1 MGKMRMKKA
10 FLTFLMVSFALTF
23 AKAQDPIWYDYSLTY
38 YKIPTA
44 QDGVYRVS
52 AEALQASGIN
62 IAELDPRMI
71 RVFHRGKEVAI
82 HVEGENDG
90 KVDPQ
95 DFIDFYGIRND
106 AELDKKLY
114 TKFSTI
120 PNPYYNTYTDTTA
133 FFLTITPGTPG
144 KRMTQRPIPAANL
157 AQLSSYETEQL
168 QVFSDQYSLG
178 RAYALGF
185 RASTYDSGQG
195 WMGTQITKGSAR
207 DLTFSGLG
215 TILNS
220 GVAQLEIGLVG
231 RSENSHLVAVSAGPL
246 TGTQRALTQASFS
259 NFENPQLTLDLQ
271 MSDFN
276 VNGSIVVKI
285 LPQGPQ
291 SVDNVSVAYAKITFR
306 KPIQAGD
313 FDPRLMIF
321 PEGNQRAVINQVQKN
336 YVAVD
341 VSDLY
346 SAQKIQLSKTGLS
359 MSFAGSVV
367 GRTSK
372 IWIQPAETVIP
383 VTSLQK
389 VRFRNYQAQA
399 SNYIIVGH
407 RELEKASSK
416 YANPLKMYGQHRASA
431 LGGGFDTLTVRME
444 DLYDQFGYGEKSP
457 VALFEFLRAYYPV
470 HKPTHMLLAARSLA
484 IYSQARL
491 NNQNVFYRKS
501 PEAFPFQDLVP
512 VGGYP
517 FSDNVYALGLDAET
531 PESPAFAVGRIPAKN
546 AQQLSDY
553 LEKAIEKD
561 QVGVSEPWQKELIHL
576 SGGVSEFELE
586 RYFSFLNGFKA
597 IAEGPFL
604 GGNVTTYRKR
614 SNSVVEAIDI
624 SGDLNEGRSMLSFFG
639 HGAPTVIDIE
649 IGFASDP
656 TLGYANKGKYPIMLF
671 NGCDYGSAFSTVY
684 TQGEDWVIT
693 PEKGAV
699 TVMANSS
706 IGVDVYLRR
715 YSDLFYTTAFADS
728 SKIYRTIGE
737 VKQEAEK
744 KFIETYGTNPLN
756 YSHMEQMIMLGDPA
770 IRIFPADKADY
781 ALNVEEVSLG
791 TFDDLPLSAISENLK
806 LSFLVR
812 NLGIVNPDSLDF
824 KIERKLP
831 DGTVISFDPVRIS
844 SISRSD
850 TLVFSIPNFQ
860 IDAAGENQ
868 FTIAV
873 NTDRSIPEMTF
884 SNNLITYSAFIP
896 LSGTINLYPTDF
908 GIVNLKDIKLIT
920 QAPGKLTENR
930 TLIIQL
936 DTTNN
941 FNSSFRKELR
951 STTSGLVEWPVSLSA
966 GNDSTTYYWR
976 SRYQEPKAGETD
988 AWSTNS
994 FSFIPNTGNGWTQR
1008 VEDQLDQ
1015 SELKNIELD
1024 QARKSWKYISQKI
1037 NIEVFTI
1044 GTGVDTL
1051 NFRNTQ
1057 FYYDNIPQI
1066 IDNVNN
1072 ANSRLCPNGSIGLVA
1087 IDQKTL
1093 LPYLAV
1099 PVPGFDILDSRACGR
1114 VPQMIQSIQNAWITT
1129 PGNTILQDYV
1139 RGVKEGDYVVI
1150 FTVGNVTFDAW
1161 PERAYQSLREFGANE
1176 ATLRALKSG
1185 DPYILYGR
1193 KGMRPGESIE
1203 IVGNPN
1209 FDQPSAKQTLS
1220 FKSDI
1225 EGYFTNGVILSP
1237 RIGPASIWERFFQ
1250 NVNARNWI
1258 NEEDFT
1264 RFDILGVT
1272 ESGDESVLVSN
1283 TLEKEIDLSFVNPM
1297 SYPYLR
1303 LRYEMKDEN
1312 STRPAQLDKWQVDF
1326 EGVPEGVLLEKNP
1339 SDRIRLREGQSGK
1352 IDFIFKNAS
1361 IYDFPDSIQVN
1372 YKMTNLTTKKVENFT
1387 IKLPAVKAG
1396 EQAEFTI
1403 EFNSI
1408 GRAGE
1413 TELEVFAN
1421 PRILREQ
1428 TYRNNLIDL
1437 GVAFEVEGDNSISL
1451 LDVNFDGIYIMDGD
1465 LVSPNV
1471 MVTALLKNDQTLLF
1485 KKDTLGMEIFLKQN
1499 CEGCQYAKVNFSNPN
1514 LTWTPAS
1521 ASESFRVSFI
1531 PGPLEDGIYTLRI
1544 TNEDSSQPYEIT
1556 FEVVNESQITNF
1568 YPYPNPFS
1576 TSVRFVFT
1584 LTGSEIPDEIKI
1596 QIMTVTGKVVRE
1608 ILQNELGPIRIG
1620 NNLTEYAWDGRD
1632 EFGDQLANGVYIYR
1646 VLIRKNG
1653 QFMEHRPTAGDRGFT
1668 KGYGK
1673 MYLLR

>member
-1 MGKMRMKKA
+1 MRFQKT
-10 FLTFLMVSFALTF
+10 FLTLLMMFFAVAF

-44 QDGVYRVS
+44 QDGIYRIS
-52 AEALQASGIN
+52 ADVLQASGLN
-62 IAELDPRMI
+62 LSTLDPRMI
-71 RVFHRGKEVAI
+71 RVFHRGREVAI

-114 TKFSTI
+114 SGVPKV
-120 PNPYYNTYTDTTA
+120 PNPHFNTYTDTTA
-133 FFLTITPGTPG
+133 FFLTVTPGTPG
-144 KRMTQRPIPAANL
+144 KRMTLRPLPTANL
-157 AQLSSYETEQL
+157 PQITSFETERL

-185 RASTYDSGQG
+185 RLSSFDLGQG
-195 WMGTQITKGSAR
+195 WMSTIITKGNAR
-207 DLTFSGLG
+207 DLIFTGLG
-215 TILNS
+215 TLLNS
-220 GVAQLEIGLVG
+220 GTAQLEIGLVG
-231 RSENSHLVAVSAGPL
+231 RSENSHAVSISAGPL
-246 TGTQRALTQASFS
+246 TGTQRALTQASFTG
-259 NFENPQLTLDLQ
+259 FENPQLVLDLQ
-271 MSDFN
+271 MSDFHT
-276 VNGSIVVKI
+276 NGSLVVKI
-285 LPQGPQ
+285 LPQGTQ
-291 SVDNVSVAYAKITFR
+291 SVDNISVAYAKITFR

-321 PEGNQRAVINQVQKN
+321 PAGNQRAVINQVQEN
-336 YVAVD
+336 YVALD
-341 VSDLY
+341 VSDIY
-346 SAQKIQLSKTGLS
+346 SAQKVAISKVGTT
-359 MSFAGSVV
+359 MSFTAAVPGQS
-367 GRTSK
+367 SQ
-372 IWIQPAETVIP
+372 IWIQTEKSVIP
-383 VTSLQK
+383 VSPMQK
-389 VRFRNYQAQA
+389 VKFRNYLAQA
-399 SNYIIVGH
+399 ANYVIVGH
-407 RELEKASSK
+407 RELEKPSSK
-416 YANPLKMYGQHRASA
+416 YANPLKMYAQHRASA

-444 DLYDQFGYGEKSP
+444 EIYDQYGYGEKSP
-457 VALFEFLRAYYPV
+457 VALYEFFKAYYPV
-470 HKPTHMLLAARSLA
+470 HKPTHVLLAGRSLA

-491 NNQNVFYRKS
+491 NNQNVFYRNS
-501 PEAFPFQDLVP
+501 QEAFAFQDLVP

-517 FSDNVYALGLDAET
+517 FSDNVYALNLDSDNPT
-531 PESPAFAVGRIPAKN
+531 TPAFAVGRIPAKN
-546 AQQLSDY
+546 SQHLADY
-553 LEKAIEKD
+553 LDKAIEKD
-561 QVGVSEPWQKELIHL
+561 QVGVSAPWQKELIHL

-586 RYFSFLNGFKA
+586 RYFGFLNGFKA

-604 GGNVTTYRKR
+604 GGHVQTHRKR
-614 SNSVVEAIDI
+614 SNSVVESIDI
-624 SGDLNEGRSMLSFFG
+624 SGDLNEGRSMLTFFG
-639 HGAPTVIDIE
+639 HGAPTIIDIE

-656 TLGYANKGKYPIMLF
+656 TLGYANKGKYPVMLF
-671 NGCDYGSAFSTVY
+671 NGCDYGSAFTTLY

-693 PEKGAV
+693 PDKGAV

-706 IGVDVYLRR
+706 IGVDIYLRR
-715 YSDLFYTTAFADS
+715 YSDLFYNTAFADS
-728 SKIYRTIGE
+728 SRIYRTIGE

-744 KFIETYGTNPLN
+744 NFVETYGTNPLN

-781 ALNVEEVSLG
+781 AVNVEEVSLG
-791 TFDDLPLSAISENLK
+791 TFDNSPLSAISENLK

-812 NLGIVNPDSLDF
+812 NLGIINPDSLDF
-824 KIERKLP
+824 KIDRKLP
-831 DGTVISFDPVRIS
+831 DGTVISFDPVRIPS
-844 SISRSD
+844 FSRSD

-860 IDAAGENQ
+860 LDAAGENQ

-873 NTDRSIPEMTF
+873 NTDRSVPEMTF
-884 SNNLITYSAFIP
+884 SNNSITYTAFIA

-908 GIVNLKDIKLIT
+908 GIVNQKDLKLIT

-936 DTTNN
+936 DTTTN
-941 FNSSFRKELR
+941 FNSAFRKELR
-951 STTSGLVEWPVSLSA
+951 STTSGLVEWPVSLLA
-966 GNDSTTYYWR
+966 GNDSATYYWR
-976 SRYQEPKAGETD
+976 SRYQDPRAGETD
-988 AWSTNS
+988 AWSTSS

-1015 SELKNIELD
+1015 SDLKNIELD

-1044 GTGVDTL
+1044 GTGVDSL

-1057 FYYDNIPQI
+1057 FYYDNVPQI

-1087 IDQKTL
+1087 IDQRTL
-1093 LPYLAV
+1093 LPYLAI

-1139 RGVKEGDYVVI
+1139 RGVKEGDYVVL
-1150 FTVGNVTFDAW
+1150 FTVGNVNFNAW
-1161 PERAYQSLREFGANE
+1161 PDRAFQSLRAFGANE

-1209 FDQPSAKQTLS
+1209 FNQPSSKQTLS

-1225 EGYFTNGVILSP
+1225 EGYFTDGVILSP
-1237 RIGPASIWERFFQ
+1237 RIGPASTWERFFQ

-1264 RFDILGVT
+1264 QFDILGINENGV
-1272 ESGDESVLVSN
+1272 ESVLVSN
-1283 TLEKEIDLSFVNPM
+1283 TLEKEIDLSFINPM

-1303 LRYEMKDEN
+1303 LRYQMNDKN
-1312 STRPAQLDKWQVDF
+1312 STKPAQLDKWQVDF
-1326 EGVPEGVLLEKNP
+1326 IGVPEGVLLEKNP
-1339 SDRIRLREGQSGK
+1339 GDRVRLREGQSSK

-1372 YKMTNLTTKKVENFT
+1372 YKMTNITTKKVENFT
-1387 IKLPAVKAG
+1387 IKLPPVKAG
-1396 EQAEFTI
+1396 DQAEFTV

-1413 TELEVFAN
+1413 TKLEVFAN

-1437 GVAFEVEGDNSISL
+1437 GVTFEVEGDNSTSL

-1471 MVTALLKNDQTLLF
+1471 MVTALLKNDQTLLY
-1485 KKDTLGMEIFLKQN
+1485 KKDTLGMEIFLKKK
-1499 CEGCQYAKVNFSNPN
+1499 CDGCQYAKVNFSNPN

-1521 ASESFRVSFI
+1521 ATESFRVSFI

-1596 QIMTVTGKVVRE
+1596 QVMTVTGKVVRE

-1620 NNLTEYAWDGRD
+1620 NNLTEYAWDGKD